1 MIVLSKNP
9 RSFYDK
15 GDSELERGDLWSIIT
30 HNGERPGAVDML
42 DFDKNIQ
49 KTYAYSLNLTQG
61 KIDAH
66 PDSIKVTKKLFF
78 LNSEIVFFLG
88 FNCFGSNR

>member
-66 PDSIKVTKKLFF
+66 PDSIKVKKIYFWYFSYNVPYL
-78 LNSEIVFFLG
+78 S
-88 FNCFGSNR
+88 SNF